1 MPSEGFPFIVGGSE
15 GWTLVRLEWLVASS
29 SHRRRVGVGS
39 LIPCL
44 WGKLQNLSFSKV
56 SKQVVMLFFVAG
68 VALCDIPTCLLTCRK
83 CQNWRMSR
91 TKCSFCCAHVF
102 VVQSSIVNF
111 YQIEYFSSKNS
122 FPHNFVWP
130 PASSSPHTPP
140 TISPPIFVT
149 PTISPPIF
157 VTPSVSTIIFHIHIS
172 TIFVNHHLGQPSV
185 PTTNHHLF
193 VNHLCQP
200 PSFTYIF
207 QPSLSTT
214 IFHMHICQ
222 PSLSTTIF
230 HIHISTIL
238 VNQHLSHTCQPP
250 SFTYISVKPS
260 VSTIFVNHL
269 CQPPSFTYIFVK
281 PSVSTIFVNHHLSH
295 TYFSNHLWRRFAW
308 QAWHSETFTFVL
320 RGRRGTYGTGWRA
333 WTGLVAD
340 DIAALCVAGVAQ
352 GDIHQYFCVA
362 GVALGDIHLRFAWQ
376 TRHLWHWVARLDRVA
391 GVALGDIHLRFAWQA
406 WHLWR
411 WVRGTLRGRRGTR
424 RHSPSFCKAGV
435 ALMAL
440 GGALGPD

>member
-1 MPSEGFPFIVGGSE
+1 MPSEGFPFIVGGSG

-29 SHRRRVGVGS
+29 SHRRRVGVASSSGRRGVVNS
-39 LIPCL
+39 VSR
-44 WGKLQNLSFSKV
+44 GKLQNLSFSKV

-83 CQNWRMSR
+83 CQNWRMSH
-91 TKCSFCCAHVF
+91 TKCSFCCTHVF

-111 YQIEYFSSKNS
+111 YQIECFSSKNS

-172 TIFVNHHLGQPSV
+172 TIFVNHHLCQPSV

-222 PSLSTTIF
+222 PSLSTIF
-230 HIHISTIL
+230 
-238 VNQHLSHTCQPP
+238 VNHHLSHTY
-250 SFTYISVKPS
+250 F
-260 VSTIFVNHL
+260 NHL
-269 CQPPSFTYIFVK
+269 CQPPSLSTICANHQPPSFCQPSLSTSIFHIHVNHHLSHTSLSNHLCQ
-281 PSVSTIFVNHHLSH
+281 PSLSTIFVNHHLSH
-295 TYFSNHLWRRFAW
+295 TYLSNHLCQPSLSTTIF
-308 QAWHSETFTFVL
+308 H
-320 RGRRGTYGTGWRA
+320 
-333 WTGLVAD
+333 
-340 DIAALCVAGVAQ
+340 
-352 GDIHQYFCVA
+352 IH
-362 GVALGDIHLRFAWQ
+362 ISQ
-376 TRHLWHWVARLDRVA
+376 TICGGA
-391 GVALGDIHLRFAWQA
+391 
-406 WHLWR
+406 
-411 WVRGTLRGRRGTR
+411 LRGRRGTR
-424 RHSPSFCKAGV
+424 RHSPSFCVAGV

>member
-102 VVQSSIVNF
+102 VVQSSIVNC

-130 PASSSPHTPP
+130 PASSSPHTPTNNLTTNLCHTNNLTTNLCH
-140 TISPPIFVT
+140 TIC
-149 PTISPPIF
+149 
-157 VTPSVSTIIFHIHIS
+157 
-172 TIFVNHHLGQPSV
+172 VNHHLSH
-185 PTTNHHLF
+185 TYF
-193 VNHLCQP
+193 NHLCQP
-200 PSFTYIF
+200 PSWSTICANH
-207 QPSLSTT
+207 QPPS
-214 IFHMHICQ
+214 FCQ

-230 HIHISTIL
+230 HIHISTIF
-238 VNQHLSHTCQPP
+238 VNHHLSHA
-250 SFTYISVKPS
+250 YL
-260 VSTIFVNHL
+260 STIFVNHL
-269 CQPPSFTYIFVK
+269 CQPPSFTYIFQQSLSTSILHIHVNHHLSHTSLSNHLCQ
-281 PSVSTIFVNHHLSH
+281 PSLSIIFVNHHLSH
-295 TYFSNHLWRRFAW
+295 TYLSNHLCQPSLSTTIF
-308 QAWHSETFTFVL
+308 H
-320 RGRRGTYGTGWRA
+320 
-333 WTGLVAD
+333 
-340 DIAALCVAGVAQ
+340 
-352 GDIHQYFCVA
+352 IH
-362 GVALGDIHLRFAWQ
+362 ISQ
-376 TRHLWHWVARLDRVA
+376 TICGGA
-391 GVALGDIHLRFAWQA
+391 
-406 WHLWR
+406 
-411 WVRGTLRGRRGTR
+411 LRGRRGTR
-424 RHSPSFCKAGV
+424 RHSPSFCVAGV